1 MKRTKIVILVL
12 LVAVFL
18 AGMVRLLMLRFESGD
33 VYPPYSS
40 LRADPLGTKA
50 LAESLGR
57 VKGMTVER
65 NYQSRLKGE
74 KAAVFI
80 LGLPA
85 GTLDNTTDADRRELQ
100 GIVDAGGRV
109 IISLRPFTVE
119 ELRVR
124 EHQLFRN
131 RPTTMPEPLTKP
143 SDDLKS
149 AWEFE
154 ILEGS
159 SLPKEATLARTDTD
173 LPRTVSWHNNVS
185 FKPQPQIPGRPKL
198 SAWRVL
204 YTTGGNTS
212 AIQDFSPGDAATTDG
227 DPVIMERKVGNGSVV
242 LLADSYLLSNEA
254 MRIERH
260 PTLLAALVG
269 PYDRV
274 IFDEYHLGVGE
285 DPNLATLGRE
295 HGLGWMLACLA
306 LLGGLFMW
314 KSMSPLLPHDSES
327 EQRPDVAGRPAIEGL
342 INLLRR
348 CVPSGRILRT
358 CFEEW
363 QKNPAGG
370 TNLEK
375 RLPMVMQV
383 MKDVDEFEDKQRDI
397 VGSYNEIVHVVS
409 EKRR

>member
-33 VYPPYSS
+33 VYAPYSS

-50 LAESLGR
+50 LAESLGHI
-57 VKGMTVER
+57 KGMTVER
-65 NYQSRLKGE
+65 NYQPRLKGE

-85 GTLDNTTDADRRELQ
+85 GSLDSTTDADRKELQ
-100 GIVDAGGRV
+100 GILDAGGRV

-119 ELRVR
+119 ELRLR
-124 EHQLFRN
+124 QHQGFKSHS
-131 RPTTMPEPLTKP
+131 TTMPEPLTKP
-143 SDDLKS
+143 SEDLKS
-149 AWEFE
+149 EWEFDVHE
-154 ILEGS
+154 EA
-159 SLPKEATLARTDTD
+159 SLPKEATLAMSGAD
-173 LPRTVSWHNNVS
+173 LPQTISWHNNVS
-185 FKPQPQIPGRPKL
+185 FNHESDVKDEAGHPR
-198 SAWRVL
+198 WHVL
-204 YTTGGNTS
+204 YT
-212 AIQDFSPGDAATTDG
+212 ADG
-227 DPVIMERKVGNGSVV
+227 EPVIMERKVGNGSVV

-260 PTLLAALVG
+260 ATLLAALVG
-269 PYDRV
+269 QYDHV

-285 DPNLATLGRE
+285 DPNIATLGRE

-314 KSMSPLLPHDSES
+314 KSMSPLLPHNSDS

-348 CVPSGRILRT
+348 CVPGGRILRT

-409 EKRR
+409 EKKPMANSQ